1 MNNPGAS
8 RERLRPA
15 PWPYNQ
21 LRIEAGQPDSSP
33 QMDSL
38 SAPPSVEQAFELAL
52 LSDVGTGRPDN
63 EDSCGHF
70 IESPAS
76 VVFAIADGVGGY
88 EGGEVASR
96 MAIDIVLEAY
106 RQSPPA
112 WGAAK
117 RLHRAITRANIEIHD
132 KALTVP
138 ELGRMATTMTAVAVE
153 KGMLS
158 VVHVGDCRLYMIRHR
173 QISQI
178 TKDHTM
184 VAERVRMGMMSA
196 ARAKNHPERSMLLR
210 SLGHELIVSVDRI
223 AMPLLERD
231 RLILCSDGLYNVLD
245 DEELESLTR
254 GVDAE
259 TGSRK
264 LIDTANQRGTADN
277 LTCAVFRM
285 TSPTG
290 HTAASGGWRDRIRE
304 FFGR

>member
-15 PWPYNQ
+15 PWPYSQ
-21 LRIEAGQPDSSP
+21 LHSETGLPGSSP

-38 SAPPSVEQAFELAL
+38 SAPPSLEQAFELAL

-245 DEELESLTR
+245 DEELESLTQ

-290 HTAASGGWRDRIRE
+290 HTATTGGWRDRIRE

>member
-1 MNNPGAS
+1 
-8 RERLRPA
+8 
-15 PWPYNQ
+15 
-21 LRIEAGQPDSSP
+21 
-33 QMDSL
+33 
-38 SAPPSVEQAFELAL
+38 LAL
-52 LSDVGTGRPDN
+52 LSDVGTDRPDN

-70 IESPAS
+70 IESHDS

-96 MAIDIVLEAY
+96 MAIDITLEAY
-106 RQSPPA
+106 RESPPA

-138 ELGRMATTMTAVAVE
+138 ELGRMATTMTAVTVE

-158 VVHVGDCRLYMIRHR
+158 AVHVGDCRLHLIRHR

-184 VAERVRMGMMSA
+184 VADRVRMGVMSA
-196 ARAKNHPERSMLLR
+196 ARAKNHPERGMLLR
-210 SLGHELIVSVDRI
+210 SLGHELIVSIDRI

-231 RLILCSDGLYNVLD
+231 RLILCSDGMYNVLD
-245 DEELESLTR
+245 DKELESLTR
-254 GVDAE
+254 GVDPE
-259 TGSRK
+259 TGCRN
-264 LIDTANQRGTADN
+264 LIDTANRRGTADN

-290 HTAASGGWRDRIRE
+290 HTATASGWRDRLRGS
-304 FFGR
+304 FGR

>member
-1 MNNPGAS
+1 
-8 RERLRPA
+8 
-15 PWPYNQ
+15 
-21 LRIEAGQPDSSP
+21 
-33 QMDSL
+33 MDSL
-38 SAPPSVEQAFELAL
+38 SAPPSLEQAFELAL

-290 HTAASGGWRDRIRE
+290 HTATSGGWRDRIRE